1 MEKFRVLVTMK
12 AVDVGKL
19 DQIALDELT
28 SRNAIINRAV
38 MELLAKYTKS

>member
-12 AVDVGKL
+12 SVDVGKL
-19 DQIALDELT
+19 DRIALDELT

-38 MELLAKYTKS
+38 MEFLAKYTKS